1 MVAQPDGP
9 HRSWQQRGVPRSF
22 ILGTAFAVAW
32 SPCIGPILGV
42 VLTLAAASGT
52 AAQGATL
59 LLAYSAGLGLW
70 FLALGAFF
78 GAIAPR
84 LRRLGPY
91 LPKLAVASGVLFIG
105 IGFLMILGEFQR
117 LNAAA
122 QDAGFLFGAAADAEG
137 NLAGNVG
144 GWLGPG
150 IAFLGGVVSFLS
162 PCVLPLVPAYL
173 VNIAGEAVLETGDA
187 RASRTHV
194 LRNAGAFVLGFGLIF
209 TLVGASAGFAG
220 TMVSDRTDTLS
231 RVAGL
236 VLVVLGLQV
245 SGLLHLPY
253 FDRTFQV
260 KV

>member
-1 MVAQPDGP
+1 MSSMTAAW
-9 HRSWQQRGVPRSF
+9 HERGVPRSF
-22 ILGTAFAVAW
+22 LLGTAFAVAW

-52 AAQGATL
+52 VAQGALL

-70 FLALGAFF
+70 FMAFGAFF
-78 GAIAPR
+78 GWIAPR

-91 LPKLAVASGVLFIG
+91 LPSLAIAAGILFIVL
-105 IGFLMILGEFQR
+105 GFLMIFGEFQR

-122 QDAGFLFGAAADAEG
+122 QRAGFFFGATADAEG
-137 NLAGNVG
+137 ELSKGVG

-187 RASRTHV
+187 RASRTRV
-194 LRNAGAFVLGFGLIF
+194 LVNAGAFVLGFGVLF
-209 TLVGASAGFAG
+209 TAVGASAGLAG
-220 TMVSDRTDTLS
+220 TLVSDRLDTLG
-231 RVAGL
+231 RVGGL
-236 VLVVLGLQV
+236 ILVVLGLQM
-245 SGLLHLPY
+245 SGLLNLPY
-253 FDRTFQV
+253 LNRTYQV
-260 KV
+260 RI